1 MIWGHMNAAI
11 IIALGGVAQCVLIG
25 QTASSPLPPKV
36 IPKTWDDEALR
47 RLEVPLADAKASAR
61 HITADYY
68 YRIPIRRIYR
78 SYPLY
83 SPGHEPAGYMEWLR
97 DREPEVIWDY
107 DTNRT
112 PLHSPPLRTREDWIR
127 AGEIVFDAPIAWD
140 DFEVAALRSATV
152 YQSSGMPV
160 AKDGLMPFQRYVI
173 RKKGQIEVGDGACA
187 ACHSRLM
194 SHGSVLKGAQGN
206 NPFDRFE
213 AFEEELGI
221 AANAANPSAVQ
232 STEDERRRQLRRNY
246 SVPWMQ
252 PDPHV
257 QTYLM
262 PVREIHNLLKAI
274 PPGLQARTGTSVFY
288 PPQVPDLI
296 GVEHRRYLDH
306 TGLVQQRTIGDLM
319 RYAALNQ
326 GMDRL
331 STFAGFQPASINFD
345 SKTLSDPA
353 NLPEA
358 FFSER
363 YSDEQLYA
371 LALYLYSLAPPRN
384 PNKYG
389 TAATR
394 GERVFQREGCAACH
408 TPPLY
413 TNNKLTPSGDFKPP
427 PEHLKSYDILP
438 IRVGTDS
445 RLALAS
451 RRGTGYYKV
460 PSLLGV
466 WYRGPFE
473 HNGSVATLEDWFD
486 ERRLREDYVPT
497 GFGGYGIKTRAVK
510 GHEFGL
516 RLSAEDKSALIA
528 FLKTL

>member
-1 MIWGHMNAAI
+1 MNAAI
-11 IIALGGVAQCVLIG
+11 LIALGGVAQCVLIA
-25 QTASSPLPPKV
+25 QTVSNPSLLPL
-36 IPKTWDDEALR
+36 IPRTWDDEALR

-61 HITADYY
+61 HLTADYY

-83 SPGHEPAGYMEWLR
+83 GPGHEPSGYMEWLKQ
-97 DREPEVIWDY
+97 REPEILWDY
-107 DTNRT
+107 DAKGL

-127 AGEIVFDAPIAWD
+127 AGEIVFDAPIAYD
-140 DFEVAALRSATV
+140 AFEVEVLRNPAV

-160 AKDGLMPFQRYVI
+160 AKDGLMPFQRYSI
-173 RKKGQIEVGDGACA
+173 RKKGQVEVGDASCA
-187 ACHSRLM
+187 GCHSRLM
-194 SHGSVLKGAQGN
+194 PEGTVLKGAQGN

-213 AFEEELGI
+213 AFEEELI
-221 AANAANPSAVQ
+221 ILANPSGVQ
-232 STEDERRRQLRRNY
+232 LVDDDRRHQLRRNY
-246 SVPWMQ
+246 SVPWLQ
-252 PDPHV
+252 PDPHALTL
-257 QTYLM
+257 QM
-262 PVREIHNLLKAI
+262 PLRQIHGLLKAI
-274 PPGLQARTGTSVFY
+274 PPGVQARTGTSVLY

-296 GVEHRRYLDH
+296 GVEHRRHLDH
-306 TGLVQQRTIGDLM
+306 TGLVQQRTISDLM

-331 STFAGFQPASINFD
+331 SMFAGFQPASVDFD
-345 SKTLSDPA
+345 SNKLSDPA
-353 NLPEA
+353 NLPEG
-358 FFSER
+358 FFAER

-371 LALYLYSLAPPRN
+371 LALYLYSLTPPTN
-384 PNKYG
+384 PNQHDAS
-389 TAATR
+389 AAH
-394 GERVFQREGCAACH
+394 GEKIFQREGCAGCH

-413 TNNKLTPSGDFKPP
+413 TNNKLTPAGDFIPP
-427 PEHLKSYDILP
+427 PDHLKTYDILS

-460 PSLLGV
+460 PSLRGV

-486 ERRLREDYVPT
+486 ARRLREDYVPT
-497 GFGGYGIKTRAVK
+497 GFAGYGVKTRAVK

-516 RLSAEDKSALIA
+516 KLSEAEKRALIA